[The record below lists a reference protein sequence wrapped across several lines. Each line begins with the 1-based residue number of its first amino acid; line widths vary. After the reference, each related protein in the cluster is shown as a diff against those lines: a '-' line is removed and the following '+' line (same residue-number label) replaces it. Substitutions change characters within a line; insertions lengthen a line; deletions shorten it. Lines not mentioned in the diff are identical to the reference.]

1 MLTIQ
6 HSPLS
11 VLINSGHNMSG
22 SHHSFHFK
30 ENVTAHFTI
39 ELNQCLSALRWSVN
53 LTRLNPLSYKITVEF
68 VFVRDFSEL
77 GLNIFMPMNMNTH

>member
-1 MLTIQ
+1 
-6 HSPLS
+6 
-11 VLINSGHNMSG
+11 MSG